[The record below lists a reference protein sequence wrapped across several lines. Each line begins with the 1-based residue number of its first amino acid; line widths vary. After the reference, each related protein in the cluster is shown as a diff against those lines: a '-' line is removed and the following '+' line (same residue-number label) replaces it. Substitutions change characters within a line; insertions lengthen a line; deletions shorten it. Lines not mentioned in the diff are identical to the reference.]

1 MNRSETAESECGM
14 MKLKIPSVRNP
25 FFRFTVTKKK
35 AAVIGAAVLAAG
47 FSMTIGIFFGYY
59 PANKAARLNPI
70 DALRYE

>member
-1 MNRSETAESECGM
+1 MWNDETE
-14 MKLKIPSVRNP
+14 NP
-25 FFRFTVTKKK
+25 FCQKSFFPIHSNQKK
-35 AAVIGAAVLAAG
+35 AAVIGAVVLAVG